1 MSRKRLA
8 VLSTHPIQYH
18 APWFR
23 ALAAHPDLELE
34 VLFCHQATQSEQ
46 AGAGF
51 GVDFDWDVP
60 LLDGYSSRFLKNVSS
75 NPTIGEFAGLDTP
88 EVKELIRRER
98 YDAVIVNGWHFKSAW
113 QAFRACWKTGTP
125 VMARGDS
132 TLYNSRTR
140 LKKVLKWPYYRWFI
154 PKLDACLAVG
164 KWSREYYLHYGARAD
179 RVFQVPHVIDEELFR
194 RESER
199 LEPQR
204 SEIRKAWGLA
214 EEQVVF
220 LFAGKFI
227 EVKRPLDFIRAV
239 ELASGRGARVAGLMA
254 GDGPLR
260 ATCEEY
266 VSQHQVPV
274 SFTGFL
280 NQSQIA
286 RSYIASDA
294 LVLSSGSETWGMV
307 VNEAM
312 ACGRPCIVSDHVG
325 CAPDMVIREETGNV
339 FPAGDTEALAELLA
353 RYAKE
358 RERLRA
364 MGQRAREI
372 LAQQFSVKAAVD
384 GTLRAIEAVSERE
397 R

>member
-1 MSRKRLA
+1 L
-8 VLSTHPIQYH
+8 
-18 APWFR
+18 
-23 ALAAHPDLELE
+23 
-34 VLFCHQATQSEQ
+34 
-46 AGAGF
+46 G
-51 GVDFDWDVP
+51 
-60 LLDGYSSRFLKNVSS
+60 
-75 NPTIGEFAGLDTP
+75 
-88 EVKELIRRER
+88 
-98 YDAVIVNGWHFKSAW
+98 
-113 QAFRACWKTGTP
+113 
-125 VMARGDS
+125 
-132 TLYNSRTR
+132 
-140 LKKVLKWPYYRWFI
+140 
-154 PKLDACLAVG
+154 
-164 KWSREYYLHYGARAD
+164 
-179 RVFQVPHVIDEELFR
+179 
-194 RESER
+194 
-199 LEPQR
+199 PQR

-239 ELASGRGARVAGLMA
+239 ELASGRGARIAGLMA

-266 VSQHQVPV
+266 VRQHQVPV

-286 RSYIASDA
+286 RSYVASDA

-312 ACGRPCIVSDHVG
+312 ACGRPCIVSDQVG

-339 FPAGDTEALAELLA
+339 FPAGDAEALARLLS
-353 RYAKE
+353 RYANE